1 MTSTSA
7 IHDPLGINLRRQT
20 RSLQNIL
27 PTPSNHATD
36 LFNFSSTP
44 ELLAVL
50 SRLLALPPYTLIIAT
65 LYRPILFDLCA
76 RWLDEEVNTEE
87 QLVALCL
94 LLEVHEELFP
104 CVFLISPSLFRN
116 VTSNTVFSI
125 DYYQNIPSL
134 MGRLDL

>member
-20 RSLQNIL
+20 RILQNIL

-36 LFNFSSTP
+36 LLNSSSTP

-50 SRLLALPPYTLIIAT
+50 SRLLALPPYTLTIAT

-76 RWLDEEVNTEE
+76 RWLDEKLNTEE

-104 CVFLISPSLFRN
+104 CVFLINPFLFHN
-116 VTSNTVFSI
+116 VISNTVFSI
-125 DYYQNIPSL
+125 DCYRDLLSL
-134 MGRLDL
+134 MGRWHL